1 MKKEKLYILL
11 VGAQLAGR
19 NIEQHDIYFGIGTSI
34 RDMVPQ
40 VKAFWPEAK
49 KNLHLDAWR
58 EVTLVDGYNISVVEK
73 PSPKNTTQLFF
84 INLGGY
90 KESVFEEFH
99 YKMLVVAPNKAQAI
113 QQARQTAF
121 YKHTGFK
128 GAKSHIDDKYG
139 VDVDDIFAIPEILP
153 SNLRNRYSLFIQPAK
168 GNPPANTIHL
178 GYFKLDAVNK
188 WAPKENAV

>member
-1 MKKEKLYILL
+1 MLL
-11 VGAQLAGR
+11 TGARPPGR
-19 NIEQHDIYFGIGTSI
+19 HTEQHDIYFGIGSSI
-34 RDMVPQ
+34 KDMIPQ

-58 EVTLVDGYNISVVEK
+58 EVTIVDGYQISVVAN

-90 KESVFEEFH
+90 KAGEFEEFH
-99 YKMLVVAPNKAQAI
+99 YKMLVVAPDKAHAV

-128 GAKSHIDDKYG
+128 GANSHIDDKYG
-139 VDVDDIFAIPEILP
+139 VDVDDIFAIPDILP
-153 SNLRNRYSLFIQPAK
+153 LTLRQRYGLVIQPTE
-168 GNPPANTIHL
+168 GNPPADTIHL

-188 WAPKENAV
+188 WAPQENTD